1 MGQPQLQSSEFQTTY
16 YRTPL
21 QNGSPSVVNMGRTPG
36 QPIDL
41 TDDSPPS
48 SSRKRKAGEF
58 SYQTPSKRPKADV
71 ASHNTWS
78 QRSKASATS
87 YPSSRKSNA
96 GGASHHTP
104 SKQSKAK
111 QSHADGDKT
120 PKEKR
125 LRRFRPRAPQSFH
138 DIYARA
144 LSQRFFVLN
153 RSRAGTSEC
162 PEERI
167 EMTGSTGN
175 IYTISIGEI
184 PRCNCP
190 HAEAGNQCKHIL
202 YVSETLIRFI
212 DEIYL

>member
-1 MGQPQLQSSEFQTTY
+1 
-16 YRTPL
+16 
-21 QNGSPSVVNMGRTPG
+21 MGRTPE
-36 QPIDL
+36 QAIDL

-48 SSRKRKAGEF
+48 SSRKRKAEGVL
-58 SYQTPSKRPKADV
+58 YQTPSKWPRASA
-71 ASHNTWS
+71 ASHNTWP
-78 QRSKASATS
+78 QRSKASAAS
-87 YPSSRKSNA
+87 SSSSRKSNA
-96 GGASHHTP
+96 GGASSYHTP

-111 QSHADGDKT
+111 KSQGDGDDA

-125 LRRFRPRAPQSFH
+125 LRRFRPKAPQSFH

-144 LSQRFFVLN
+144 LPQRFFVLK
-153 RSRAGTSEC
+153 RSRGGTGEC

-175 IYTISIGEI
+175 IYTVSIGEI

-202 YVSETLIRFI
+202 YVSEPLMRFI
-212 DEIYL
+212 SEIHLQMKSSF